1 MRSFLVL
8 ETFRF
13 IGAIIVALGHFFWG
27 NGHPEKIPNSYILV
41 VEFFFVLSAFLIT
54 LKQNPE
60 KNMQVDSYLNNFFLG
75 RCVRILL
82 PYMIVLIFYYTI
94 IFKILYPLKVTLF
107 KFFVNL
113 FLLQILGLNEN
124 FPISEANVTVITA
137 WALGLELYIGTI
149 FFSFI
154 YFLKKKFKKGLF
166 FICLLFFIVFLNIIR
181 KYSPNYMDVHYL
193 EIFNI
198 PIGIF
203 RIIVSYSSG
212 TIFAIFYTYI
222 KEKNIKYKK
231 LIFNILEILIL
242 FFIIKF
248 YGKVNYN
255 RENEYIFPVIIGIAI
270 VIFANELGI
279 LSYVL
284 KKFSN
289 LGKLSYSIY
298 VIHPIFYEIFRHYN
312 IFNLPI
318 YLFCIILSSILF
330 YFFIER
336 NIIKLKYKLIHR
348 N

>member
-154 YFLKKKFKKGLF
+154 YFLFVCYF
-166 FICLLFFIVFLNIIR
+166 LL
-181 KYSPNYMDVHYL
+181 
-193 EIFNI
+193 
-198 PIGIF
+198 
-203 RIIVSYSSG
+203 
-212 TIFAIFYTYI
+212 
-222 KEKNIKYKK
+222 
-231 LIFNILEILIL
+231 
-242 FFIIKF
+242 
-248 YGKVNYN
+248 
-255 RENEYIFPVIIGIAI
+255 
-270 VIFANELGI
+270 
-279 LSYVL
+279 
-284 KKFSN
+284 
-289 LGKLSYSIY
+289 
-298 VIHPIFYEIFRHYN
+298 
-312 IFNLPI
+312 
-318 YLFCIILSSILF
+318 
-330 YFFIER
+330 YF
-336 NIIKLKYKLIHR
+336 
-348 N
+348 